1 VHILLFKEGR
11 LMSFQTS
18 SMVFF
23 WCLFEVW
30 WRGVR
35 KGLKMKVLL
44 KRNTLICCRGSCNCR
59 GWWGQYLLF
68 RQKCYQNRD
77 MSDLKSW
84 LELRTRV
91 LGFSIKRISC
101 CTEYQLLIWD

>member
-44 KRNTLICCRGSCNCR
+44 KRNLN
-59 GWWGQYLLF
+59 LL
-68 RQKCYQNRD
+68 
-77 MSDLKSW
+77 
-84 LELRTRV
+84 
-91 LGFSIKRISC
+91 
-101 CTEYQLLIWD
+101 